1 MMHNT
6 AMAIRGNRSR
16 AIARNIQMPS
26 REAVRALSGTL
37 VKLGVT
43 TFAAVMVLLPQLK
56 THASVAI
63 EFDTDILFAQVND
76 WINVFLPILGIGI
89 AIAIALALITFVG
102 GKIVG
107 AFRGGF

>member
-1 MMHNT
+1 MSLMDNT
-6 AMAIRGNRSR
+6 
-16 AIARNIQMPS
+16 AIARHIRMPS
-26 REAVRALSGTL
+26 RDAVRALRQML
-37 VKLGVT
+37 LKLSVT
-43 TFAAVMVLLPQLK
+43 AFVAVMVLLPQLK
-56 THASVAI
+56 SHASVAI
-63 EFDTDILFAQVND
+63 EFDTDVLFAQVND